1 MDWIKCN
8 QSLAVYMNSAPTF
21 HTIEKIASTVDEDI
35 GMVYSVYECRT
46 CRGIV
51 EAGGIINWRKSLGE
65 CDENGIVIDDF
76 SQDVLNREIAYEKSY
91 PTVDLKGNPVT
102 TAWGLVASKKHN
114 GKKMLENPDLYIR
127 IG

>member
-1 MDWIKCN
+1 MD
-8 QSLAVYMNSAPTF
+8 SAPTF

-65 CDENGIVIDDF
+65 CDENGIG
-76 SQDVLNREIAYEKSY
+76 A
-91 PTVDLKGNPVT
+91 
-102 TAWGLVASKKHN
+102 
-114 GKKMLENPDLYIR
+114 
-127 IG
+127 